1 MYNYAKYENATRK
14 DIIKALNLAEKKEK
28 KLQEQ
33 LKENKEFFKF
43 LQKKFNESFNSLR
56 QVKTKKQKK
65 YDEPTEETKLIL
77 AKNEPTKYNNFND
90 LLNAIDDELKDD
102 NA

>member
-33 LKENKEFFKF
+33 LKENKEKLTKET
-43 LQKKFNESFNSLR
+43 LQAL
-56 QVKTKKQKK
+56 
-65 YDEPTEETKLIL
+65 
-77 AKNEPTKYNNFND
+77 KNATSIGVFNNF
-90 LLNAIDDELKDD
+90 DEAKKALMSED
-102 NA
+102 

>member
-28 KLQEQ
+28 KLHEQ

-43 LQKKFNESFNSLR
+43 LQKKFNESFN
-56 QVKTKKQKK
+56 TKR
-65 YDEPTEETKLIL
+65 
-77 AKNEPTKYNNFND
+77 AKPTKETIEALNNATSIGVFNNFD
-90 LLNAIDDELKDD
+90 EAKKALMSDD
-102 NA
+102 

>member
-1 MYNYAKYENATRK
+1 MYNYAKYKNATRK

-43 LQKKFNESFNSLR
+43 LQKKFNATFKE
-56 QVKTKKQKK
+56 KKEK
-65 YDEPTEETKLIL
+65 
-77 AKNEPTKYNNFND
+77 PTKETIQALENATSIGIFNNFD
-90 LLNAIDDELKDD
+90 EAKKALMSDD
-102 NA
+102 